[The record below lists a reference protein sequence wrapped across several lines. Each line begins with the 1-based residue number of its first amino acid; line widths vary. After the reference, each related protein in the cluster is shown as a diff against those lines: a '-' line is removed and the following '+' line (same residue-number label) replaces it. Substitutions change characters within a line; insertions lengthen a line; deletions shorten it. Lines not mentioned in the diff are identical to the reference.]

1 MIRLKS
7 AILAALILVLAFAP
21 LPAQKPG
28 DEARW
33 AALNKEMNAA
43 YEKKDW
49 TTALSVLDR
58 MIQLGDETKNQV
70 VSGRGPLYESL
81 RPRAGRPE
89 SESPGDDPPGPRR
102 RLHRLFQI

>member
-7 AILAALILVLAFAP
+7 AILAALILSLACAP

-28 DEARW
+28 DDARW

-49 TTALSVLDR
+49 TASLSVLAVA
-58 MIQLGDETKNQV
+58 LTVLLLKKA
-70 VSGRGPLYESL
+70 L
-81 RPRAGRPE
+81 RQAWGLLWFGS
-89 SESPGDDPPGPRR
+89 SERV
-102 RLHRLFQI
+102 